1 MPINL
6 ISSKGL
12 KESCTMYTRSDNI
25 KIMMGSER
33 NDIIQEI
40 FKSLQ
45 KHQERLEVLMRE
57 SEFVFDNV
65 DLLYVYLQ
73 RISLKNKKL
82 DLKMRKLGKIK
93 SIKATELI

>member
-33 NDIIQEI
+33 NDIIQ
-40 FKSLQ
+40 
-45 KHQERLEVLMRE
+45 
-57 SEFVFDNV
+57 
-65 DLLYVYLQ
+65 
-73 RISLKNKKL
+73 
-82 DLKMRKLGKIK
+82 
-93 SIKATELI
+93 